1 MIRLV
6 LFLAVIPL
14 IWASNAR
21 AVGIHPNLLAVPEF
35 SQADLGEDGD
45 GALALFKCPCP
56 ASEGVSLERESCSC
70 VAAEDARSAL
80 REGIQAEK
88 ASSEI
93 LVVAQV
99 NGILE
104 ALEESPEL
112 KRSLIF
118 EQEDFQYLWDTTRS
132 ICPAELMKVYRIG
145 PISCRIRDV
154 WKMRFQTLLS
164 MGLSTEAIFGFY
176 VREVNADREQED
188 HYHAHDLKYVPAGN
202 SPVAIP
208 ALIAVVAAA
217 LFWFSRRRQQ
227 EKSDI
232 KGAGTAAAPAEPV
245 TPKGLSEAEA
255 KLLAAELDDS
265 EEF

>member
-1 MIRLV
+1 MGRVAFFTLV
-6 LFLAVIPL
+6 LLFFGAVI
-14 IWASNAR
+14 AR
-21 AVGIHPNLLAVPEF
+21 AGGIHPDLLAVPEF
-35 SQADLGEDGD
+35 SQVNLGEDGED
-45 GALALFKCPCP
+45 ALALFKCPCP
-56 ASEGVSLERESCSC
+56 ASEGVSLARESCTC
-70 VAAEDARSAL
+70 LAADDARSAL
-80 REGIQAEK
+80 REGILGEK
-88 ASSEI
+88 GSSEN

-104 ALEESPEL
+104 ALEGSPEL

-118 EQEDFQYLWDTTRS
+118 DQGDFQYLWDTTRS

-176 VREVNADREQED
+176 VREVNADRDQED

-208 ALIAVVAAA
+208 ALIAVVAGT
-217 LFWFSRRRQQ
+217 LFWFSRRRKQ
-227 EKSDI
+227 EKAEL
-232 KGAGTAAAPAEPV
+232 KGGMPTAASTEQV